1 MHKLTFYL
9 ILHDPPYLTSS
20 EPNKSMNTSVINMK
34 VAANESKKNIGYL
47 DSAMKSEAAKIKVLE
62 TESLMK
68 FISNSDVFLL
78 FSVTEQNQSIT
89 IINPY
94 PA

>member
-1 MHKLTFYL
+1 
-9 ILHDPPYLTSS
+9 
-20 EPNKSMNTSVINMK
+20 MNTSVINMNSM
-34 VAANESKKNIGYL
+34 AANESKKNIGYL